1 MKNRGIIITEGEGIR
16 MIEKTGGDGESY
28 YVPNPDWQDEDGNFK
43 KFRKKNTHLTP
54 KKKKR
59 K

>member
-1 MKNRGIIITEGEGIR
+1 MWSKEERER
-16 MIEKTGGDGESY
+16 IEKQYEVSQSKDINTGKEKY
-28 YVPNPDWQDEDGNFK
+28 IARVKY
-43 KFRKKNTHLTP
+43 RKKNTHLTP